1 MKRLATITITAIA
14 ALGAAPAALADT
26 QYAWARVLDV
36 QPVTR
41 VVRTEVPYRQCRT
54 EEVTR
59 AGRGGSSAG
68 SVLAGALI
76 GGVVG
81 NQIGSGNGRRAATAA
96 GVLIGSGIGAEHAAN
111 AAPRTTVEERCEL
124 YTEIR
129 EEERADGYRVTY
141 EYGGAAYVTRT
152 ARDPGDR
159 IRVQVSVRPA
169 SF

>member
-1 MKRLATITITAIA
+1 MNRFASLTLAAGALLAIA
-14 ALGAAPAALADT
+14 PTAVMADT

-41 VVRTEVPYRQCRT
+41 VVRTEVPYRECRT

-59 AGRGGSSAG
+59 ETRGGSAG

-96 GVLIGSGIGAEHAAN
+96 GVLIGSGIGAQSAST
-111 AAPRTTVEERCEL
+111 PRTTVEERCEL

-129 EEERADGYRVTY
+129 EEERPDGYRVTY
-141 EYGGAAYVTRT
+141 EYGGSAYVTRT

>member
-1 MKRLATITITAIA
+1 MEKLALLAMGIAGLAIA
-14 ALGAAPAALADT
+14 PASVAQD

-36 QPVTR
+36 QPITR
-41 VVRTEVPYRQCRT
+41 LVRTEVPHRECRT

-59 AGRGGSSAG
+59 HGSGANPTG
-68 SVLAGALI
+68 AMLAGALI

-81 NQIGSGNGRRAATAA
+81 NQVGSGSGRRVATAA
-96 GVLIGSGIGAEHAAN
+96 GVLIGSGMGHSSATN
-111 AAPRTTVEERCEL
+111 TPRTSIEERCEV
-124 YTEIR
+124 YTEIQ
-129 EEERADGYRVTY
+129 EEERFDGYRVSY

-152 ARDPGDR
+152 TQHPGDR

>member
-1 MKRLATITITAIA
+1 MNRITGITIAGLTMLVA
-14 ALGAAPAALADT
+14 ASGVHAQGE

-41 VVRTEVPYRQCRT
+41 VVRTEVPHRECRT

-59 AGRGGSSAG
+59 RGSGANPTG
-68 SVLAGALI
+68 AMLAGALI

-81 NQIGSGNGRRAATAA
+81 NQIGGGNGRRAATAA
-96 GVLIGSGIGAEHAAN
+96 GVLIGSGMGHSSATTT
-111 AAPRTTVEERCEL
+111 PRTSVEQRCEV
-124 YTEIR
+124 YTEVH
-129 EEERADGYRVTY
+129 EEERDNGYRVTY

-152 ARDPGDR
+152 DRHPGDR
-159 IRVQVSVRPA
+159 IRVRVSVRPA